1 MTAPNLRTPTTVT
14 GKTAVAL
21 VSTSNAAVL
30 SNAAASGKVLK
41 VTTIRGAN
49 ITAAAATLS
58 VSHYRST
65 THRYL
70 VKGSEVQAGQSLVV
84 TDRNDYIYLEEGDAL
99 YAQASIA
106 SSFDLTIAYED
117 IS

>member
-1 MTAPNLRTPTTVT
+1 MAAPNLRIPSTVT

-21 VSTSNAAVL
+21 VGTPNAAVL

-49 ITAAAATLS
+49 ISGAASTLS
-58 VSHYRST
+58 VSHYRSS

-70 VKGSEVQAGQSLVV
+70 VKSSSVDVGESLVV

-99 YAQASIA
+99 YAQASVA

>member
-1 MTAPNLRTPTTVT
+1 MTAPNLRIPSAII

-21 VSTSNAAVL
+21 VGTPNAAVL

-41 VTTIRGAN
+41 VTTLRAAN
-49 ITAAAATLS
+49 ISAGAATIS

-70 VKGSEVQAGQSLVV
+70 VKSSSVDAGQSLVV

-99 YAQASIA
+99 YAQASVA

>member
-1 MTAPNLRTPTTVT
+1 MAAPNLRAPSAVV

-30 SNAAASGKVLK
+30 SNGAASGKVLK
-41 VTTIRGAN
+41 ITTIRGAN

-70 VKGSEVQAGQSLVV
+70 VKASSVDAGEALIV
-84 TDRNDYIYLEEGDAL
+84 TSREDYIYLEEGDAL
-99 YAQASIA
+99 YAQASVA
-106 SSFDLTIAYED
+106 SSFDLIIGYED

>member
-1 MTAPNLRTPTTVT
+1 MTAPNLRIPSAII
-14 GKTAVAL
+14 GKTAVAQ
-21 VSTSNAAVL
+21 VGTPNAAVL

-41 VTTIRGAN
+41 VTTLRAAN
-49 ITAAAATLS
+49 ISAGTATIS

-70 VKGSEVQAGQSLVV
+70 VKASSVDAGEALIV
-84 TDRNDYIYLEEGDAL
+84 TSREDYIYLEEGDAL
-99 YAQASIA
+99 YAQASVA
-106 SSFDLTIAYED
+106 SSFDLIIGYED

>member
-1 MTAPNLRTPTTVT
+1 MTAPNLRTPATVT

-30 SNAAASGKVLK
+30 TNAAASGKALK
-41 VTTIRGAN
+41 ITTIRAAN
-49 ITAAAATLS
+49 ITASAATIS

-70 VKGSEVQAGQSLVV
+70 VKASSVDAGEALIV
-84 TDRNDYIYLEEGDAL
+84 TSREDYIYLEEGDAL
-99 YAQASIA
+99 YAQASVA
-106 SSFDLTIAYED
+106 SSFDLIIGYED

>member
-1 MTAPNLRTPTTVT
+1 MAAPNLRQPAAVY

-21 VSTSNAAVL
+21 VGTSNAAVL
-30 SNAAASGKVLK
+30 SNAAASGRTLK
-41 VTTIRGAN
+41 ITTIRGAN
-49 ITAAAATLS
+49 ITGAGATLS

-70 VKGSEVQAGQSLVV
+70 VKGSAVNEGEALVV

-99 YAQASIA
+99 YAQASVA
-106 SSFDLTIAYED
+106 SSFDLIIAYED